1 MTLLKVPVGKGKF
14 YPRRETPNVQKTNDL
29 ISKQRIYIRR
39 KQINKTISFFII
51 YRSIHGI
58 TILAIAYLLGVEV
71 RDLKE
76 FRVFGFQLYIL
87 ILPIVS
93 LIIIRRFYKI
103 YKWWN
108 NEEDIIHSLFCRNSI
123 DKYRTYK
130 RLSGIPL
137 NTAYKP
143 KAHIIAQAIIFT
155 LKGIPF
161 PER

>member
-1 MTLLKVPVGKGKF
+1 MTLNSFK
-14 YPRRETPNVQKTNDL
+14 
-29 ISKQRIYIRR
+29 SKIFTRR
-39 KQINKTISFFII
+39 KQIIKTISFFII
-51 YRSIHGI
+51 FRSIYGI

-108 NEEDIIHSLFCRNSI
+108 NEE
-123 DKYRTYK
+123 
-130 RLSGIPL
+130 
-137 NTAYKP
+137 
-143 KAHIIAQAIIFT
+143 AII
-155 LKGIPF
+155 K
-161 PER
+161 

>member
-1 MTLLKVPVGKGKF
+1 MTLNTFK
-14 YPRRETPNVQKTNDL
+14 
-29 ISKQRIYIRR
+29 SKIFTRR
-39 KQINKTISFFII
+39 KQIIKTISFFII
-51 YRSIHGI
+51 FRSIYGI

-108 NEEDIIHSLFCRNSI
+108 NEE
-123 DKYRTYK
+123 
-130 RLSGIPL
+130 
-137 NTAYKP
+137 
-143 KAHIIAQAIIFT
+143 AII
-155 LKGIPF
+155 K
-161 PER
+161 

>member
-1 MTLLKVPVGKGKF
+1 MTLNSFK
-14 YPRRETPNVQKTNDL
+14 
-29 ISKQRIYIRR
+29 SKIFARR
-39 KQINKTISFFII
+39 KQIIKTIIFFLIF
-51 YRSIHGI
+51 RSIYGI

-108 NEEDIIHSLFCRNSI
+108 NEEDII
-123 DKYRTYK
+123 K
-130 RLSGIPL
+130 
-137 NTAYKP
+137 
-143 KAHIIAQAIIFT
+143 
-155 LKGIPF
+155 
-161 PER
+161 

>member
-1 MTLLKVPVGKGKF
+1 MTLNSFK
-14 YPRRETPNVQKTNDL
+14 
-29 ISKQRIYIRR
+29 SKIFARR
-39 KQINKTISFFII
+39 KQIIKTISFFII
-51 YRSIHGI
+51 FRSIYGI

-108 NEEDIIHSLFCRNSI
+108 NEE
-123 DKYRTYK
+123 
-130 RLSGIPL
+130 
-137 NTAYKP
+137 
-143 KAHIIAQAIIFT
+143 AII
-155 LKGIPF
+155 K
-161 PER
+161 

>member
-1 MTLLKVPVGKGKF
+1 MTLKSFK
-14 YPRRETPNVQKTNDL
+14 
-29 ISKQRIYIRR
+29 SKIFARR
-39 KQINKTISFFII
+39 KQIIKTIIFFLIF
-51 YRSIHGI
+51 RSIYGI

-108 NEEDIIHSLFCRNSI
+108 NEEDII
-123 DKYRTYK
+123 K
-130 RLSGIPL
+130 
-137 NTAYKP
+137 
-143 KAHIIAQAIIFT
+143 
-155 LKGIPF
+155 
-161 PER
+161 

>member
-1 MTLLKVPVGKGKF
+1 MTLNSFK
-14 YPRRETPNVQKTNDL
+14 
-29 ISKQRIYIRR
+29 SKIFARR
-39 KQINKTISFFII
+39 KQIIKTIIFFLIF
-51 YRSIHGI
+51 RSIYGI

-108 NEEDIIHSLFCRNSI
+108 NEE
-123 DKYRTYK
+123 
-130 RLSGIPL
+130 
-137 NTAYKP
+137 
-143 KAHIIAQAIIFT
+143 AII
-155 LKGIPF
+155 K
-161 PER
+161 

>member
-1 MTLLKVPVGKGKF
+1 MTLNSFK
-14 YPRRETPNVQKTNDL
+14 
-29 ISKQRIYIRR
+29 SKIFTRR
-39 KQINKTISFFII
+39 KQIIKTIIFFLIF
-51 YRSIHGI
+51 RSIYGI

-108 NEEDIIHSLFCRNSI
+108 NEEDII
-123 DKYRTYK
+123 K
-130 RLSGIPL
+130 
-137 NTAYKP
+137 
-143 KAHIIAQAIIFT
+143 
-155 LKGIPF
+155 
-161 PER
+161 

>member
-1 MTLLKVPVGKGKF
+1 MTLNSFK
-14 YPRRETPNVQKTNDL
+14 
-29 ISKQRIYIRR
+29 SKIFTRR
-39 KQINKTISFFII
+39 KQIIKTISFFII
-51 YRSIHGI
+51 FRSIYGI

-108 NEEDIIHSLFCRNSI
+108 NEEDIIHS
-123 DKYRTYK
+123 
-130 RLSGIPL
+130 
-137 NTAYKP
+137 
-143 KAHIIAQAIIFT
+143 
-155 LKGIPF
+155 
-161 PER
+161 

>member
-1 MTLLKVPVGKGKF
+1 MTLKSFK
-14 YPRRETPNVQKTNDL
+14 
-29 ISKQRIYIRR
+29 SKIFARR
-39 KQINKTISFFII
+39 KQIIKTIIFFLIF
-51 YRSIHGI
+51 RSIYGI

-108 NEEDIIHSLFCRNSI
+108 NDEDIIHS
-123 DKYRTYK
+123 
-130 RLSGIPL
+130 
-137 NTAYKP
+137 
-143 KAHIIAQAIIFT
+143 
-155 LKGIPF
+155 
-161 PER
+161 

>member
-1 MTLLKVPVGKGKF
+1 MTLNSFK
-14 YPRRETPNVQKTNDL
+14 
-29 ISKQRIYIRR
+29 SKIFARR
-39 KQINKTISFFII
+39 KQIIKTIIFFLIF
-51 YRSIHGI
+51 RSIYGI

-108 NEEDIIHSLFCRNSI
+108 NEEDIIHS
-123 DKYRTYK
+123 
-130 RLSGIPL
+130 
-137 NTAYKP
+137 
-143 KAHIIAQAIIFT
+143 
-155 LKGIPF
+155 
-161 PER
+161 

>member
-1 MTLLKVPVGKGKF
+1 MTLNSFK
-14 YPRRETPNVQKTNDL
+14 
-29 ISKQRIYIRR
+29 SKIFARR
-39 KQINKTISFFII
+39 KQIIKTNIFFLIF
-51 YRSIHGI
+51 RSIYGI

-108 NEEDIIHSLFCRNSI
+108 NEEDIIHS
-123 DKYRTYK
+123 
-130 RLSGIPL
+130 
-137 NTAYKP
+137 
-143 KAHIIAQAIIFT
+143 
-155 LKGIPF
+155 
-161 PER
+161 

>member
-1 MTLLKVPVGKGKF
+1 MTLNSFK
-14 YPRRETPNVQKTNDL
+14 
-29 ISKQRIYIRR
+29 SKIFARR
-39 KQINKTISFFII
+39 KQIIKTISFFII
-51 YRSIHGI
+51 FRSIYGI

-108 NEEDIIHSLFCRNSI
+108 NEEDIIHS
-123 DKYRTYK
+123 
-130 RLSGIPL
+130 
-137 NTAYKP
+137 
-143 KAHIIAQAIIFT
+143 
-155 LKGIPF
+155 
-161 PER
+161 

>member
-1 MTLLKVPVGKGKF
+1 MTLNSFK
-14 YPRRETPNVQKTNDL
+14 
-29 ISKQRIYIRR
+29 SKIFTRR
-39 KQINKTISFFII
+39 KQIIKTISFFII
-51 YRSIHGI
+51 FRSIYGI

-108 NEEDIIHSLFCRNSI
+108 NDEDIIHS
-123 DKYRTYK
+123 
-130 RLSGIPL
+130 
-137 NTAYKP
+137 
-143 KAHIIAQAIIFT
+143 
-155 LKGIPF
+155 
-161 PER
+161 